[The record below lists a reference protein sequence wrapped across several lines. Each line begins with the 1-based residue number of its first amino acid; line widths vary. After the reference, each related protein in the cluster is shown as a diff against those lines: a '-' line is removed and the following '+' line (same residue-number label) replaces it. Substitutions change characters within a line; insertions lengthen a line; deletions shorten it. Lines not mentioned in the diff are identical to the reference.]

1 MKGVAL
7 SNLTLVFKYTKKV
20 APPTPP
26 APEPDP
32 VKYNVKVIDT
42 YYSASM
48 ALIKSEI
55 RVSDTVV
62 ENTPYKYDALNPV
75 GFTVTSDKSYSGVVT
90 KDLVLIFTYKENEKE
105 VEPNKY
111 SLKVIDSYYDA
122 DGNLEKSDVRESK
135 VVTEGTSYLYEAYN
149 PAKYS
154 VIGATSYNGQVVAD
168 TVLEFKYQA
177 VKVPDE
183 PEPTPTPT
191 PEPEEPKPDPKEYTV
206 TVIDKY
212 IVGIKNVYS
221 DSVFGGLT
229 DSSNVTIQ
237 KIEGAD
243 DYIVTVERVV
253 RCKDVYKEGA
263 TYSYNA
269 EAPLGFTVISDK
281 AYSGVVT
288 KDITLE
294 FVYMKGFG
302 SPEDIPEEII
312 NSDPTPV
319 VPFDEPKTGDTSV
332 PVLPIIFF
340 TAIIFVAY
348 RKRKR
353 V

>member
-1 MKGVAL
+1 
-7 SNLTLVFKYTKKV
+7 
-20 APPTPP
+20 
-26 APEPDP
+26 
-32 VKYNVKVIDT
+32 
-42 YYSASM
+42 M
-48 ALIKSEI
+48 ALIKSEV

-62 ENTPYKYDALNPV
+62 ENTPYKYEALSTE
-75 GFTVTSDKSYSGVVT
+75 GFTVTSDTSYSGVVT
-90 KDLVLIFTYKENEKE
+90 KDIVLVFTYKEDEKV

-111 SLKVIDSYYDA
+111 NLKVVDSYYDA
-122 DGNLEKSDVRESK
+122 DGKFERSDVRESK
-135 VVTEGTSYLYEAYN
+135 VVTEGTSYFYKALS
-149 PAKYS
+149 PAKYN
-154 VIGATSYNGQVVAD
+154 VISATSYNGQVIAD

-177 VKVPDE
+177 VKA
-183 PEPTPTPT
+183 PEKPT
-191 PEPEEPKPDPKEYTV
+191 PEPEKPTPEPEKPTPEPEKPTPEPEKPIPTPEEPTPDAKEYTV

-212 IVGIKNVYS
+212 IVGVKNVYS

-237 KIEGAD
+237 KIEGSD

-294 FVYMKGFG
+294 FIYAKGFD

-312 NSDPTPV
+312 DADPTPV
-319 VPFDEPKTGDTSV
+319 VPFDEPTTGDSSV

-340 TAIIFVAY
+340 TAIILVAY
-348 RKRKR
+348 KKRKR